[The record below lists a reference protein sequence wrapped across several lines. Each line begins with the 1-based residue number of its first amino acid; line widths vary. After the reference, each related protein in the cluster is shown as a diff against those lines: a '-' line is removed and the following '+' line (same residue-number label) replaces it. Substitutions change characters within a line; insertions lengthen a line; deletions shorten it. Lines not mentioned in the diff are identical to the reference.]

1 MDSKTRKSFIKE
13 LNDKINEY
21 VEKKNLFCGGCCYAA
36 YLLAGVLEKTGIK
49 YKVVLFEAVNTL
61 TKDFNQS
68 INNGGFGVNHVAIQV
83 RTGLFPSIIGDTS
96 DYKRYHGRKIH
107 RYDDVTPHML
117 FQAYLGNTWNDLYET
132 SNNSRLRKDIG
143 RIYAKYGCGTAE

>member
-1 MDSKTRKSFIKE
+1 MDRKTRKSFIKE

-21 VEKKNLFCGGCCYAA
+21 VKKRYLFCGGCCYAA
-36 YLLAGVLEKTGIK
+36 YLLADVLEKTGIK
-49 YKVVLFEAVNTL
+49 YKVVLFESENTL
-61 TKDFNQS
+61 TEDFNQS
-68 INNGGFGVNHVAIQV
+68 INNSGCGVNHVAIQV

-96 DYKRYHGRKIH
+96 DYKWFHGRKIH

-117 FQAYLGNTWNDLYET
+117 FQAYIGNTWNDFYNT
-132 SNNSRLRKDIG
+132 SNNSILRRDIG